1 MKVFVSWS
9 GGKESALSLYR
20 VKKKGL
26 NITHLVNMMNS
37 TRRVSRSHGIPTN
50 LLKEQ
55 AKMMGVSIIQE
66 GASWNTYEDR
76 FKRVIK
82 RLRKAGIERGVFGDI
97 DMQPHRDWVEK
108 VCRAADITP
117 LLPLWKQNRSSL
129 IDEFIDSG
137 FKALVVSLNAG
148 FLSEEW
154 LGREIDNGFISD
166 IKRKGGIDLCGE
178 NGEFHT
184 FVYDGPIFKAPV
196 KFSMGKK
203 IRRKN
208 HWFLEIAKKGRIS

>member
-82 RLRKAGIERGVFGDI
+82 RLR
-97 DMQPHRDWVEK
+97 
-108 VCRAADITP
+108 
-117 LLPLWKQNRSSL
+117 
-129 IDEFIDSG
+129 
-137 FKALVVSLNAG
+137 
-148 FLSEEW
+148 
-154 LGREIDNGFISD
+154 
-166 IKRKGGIDLCGE
+166 
-178 NGEFHT
+178 
-184 FVYDGPIFKAPV
+184 
-196 KFSMGKK
+196 
-203 IRRKN
+203 
-208 HWFLEIAKKGRIS
+208 